1 MRPAVRFGIGIIVL
15 ALVTAIIVTTYFLLN
30 YGSINLTMLV
40 LPAVG
45 VIFGIGLIIGG
56 FGTALAIEDE
66 MEHFEQLVGDDI
78 QHLISGYITYTH
90 VKLAA
95 VIVAIITEAYLL
107 FKFQKWTAT
116 WWGGV
121 PVVIIAVV
129 CIGAILYGGLTMN
142 WFQKRVRRTYWW
154 VFALFFVGWI
164 CSAYIGTY
172 NTEPIEF
179 NAWSRLERQDYNYAW
194 NLTRAGQS
202 GYFHSSSG
210 SSSSFVPDI
219 SLPSCDG
226 DACGAV
232 VLFIVIV
239 IVVVVCIAA
248 SAFIPHFWVVAT
260 CMLLTAM
267 ALVTLREWLVVE
279 SSSESEKAKI
289 ESSE

>member
-15 ALVTAIIVTTYFLLN
+15 SLVTAIVVTTYFLLN

-45 VIFGIGLIIGG
+45 IVFGIGLIIGG
-56 FGTALAIEDE
+56 FGTALAIDDE
-66 MEHFEQLVGDDI
+66 MEHFEQLVGDDVRD
-78 QHLISGYITYTH
+78 LISGYITYTH
-90 VKLAA
+90 VKLA
-95 VIVAIITEAYLL
+95 VMIVAIITEAYLL

-121 PVVIIAVV
+121 PVIIIAVV
-129 CIGAILYGGLTMN
+129 CIGAIAYGGLTMN
-142 WFQKRVRRTYWW
+142 WFQNRVRRTYWW

-164 CSAYIGTY
+164 VSAYVGTY

-179 NAWSRLERQDYNYAW
+179 GAWSRLERQDYNYAW

-202 GYFHSSSG
+202 GYFSSSSG

-219 SLPSCDG
+219 TLPSCDG

-279 SSSESEKAKI
+279 SSWESEKAKI
-289 ESSE
+289 ESS

>member
-15 ALVTAIIVTTYFLLN
+15 SLMTAIVVTAYFLLN

-45 VIFGIGLIIGG
+45 CVFGIGLIIGG
-56 FGTALAIEDE
+56 FGTALDIEDE

-78 QHLISGYITYTH
+78 QHLMSGYITYSH
-90 VKLAA
+90 VKLAV
-95 VIVAIITEAYLL
+95 VIVAIISEIYLL

-121 PVVIIAVV
+121 PVIIIAVV
-129 CIGAILYGGLTMN
+129 CIGAIAYGGLTMN
-142 WFQKRVRRTYWW
+142 WFQNRVRRTYWW

-164 CSAYIGTY
+164 CSAYIGTH

-179 NAWSRLERQDYNYAW
+179 GAWSRLERQDYNYAW
-194 NLTRAGQS
+194 NLTRAG
-202 GYFHSSSG
+202 
-210 SSSSFVPDI
+210 SSSFVPDI
-219 SLPSCDG
+219 TLPSCDG

-279 SSSESEKAKI
+279 SSWESEKAKI
-289 ESSE
+289 ESA